1 MKYKY
6 DFMSIERTNTVK
18 EILKNYNISC
28 KIENTVIELFDPF
41 VWLDVEDFAEDY
53 KISLEKRG
61 LDLIGLK
68 KCQYGLVN
76 YLYFE
81 IPKLFKISQ
90 THSFPTN
97 FHNIMDAII
106 QNNTVKASFNFPNI
120 TVEPPYFWKIIGDK
134 AFLQKRIAKTIAE
147 FNNKY

>member
-41 VWLDVEDFAEDY
+41 IWLDEEDY
-53 KISLEKRG
+53 AKNYTSDRLVF
-61 LDLIGLK
+61 DLIGLK
-68 KCQYGLVN
+68 KCQDGLVD

-90 THSFPTN
+90 TWSCPTN
-97 FHNIMDAII
+97 FHNIMDKLI
-106 QNNTVKASFNFPNI
+106 QDNIVKANFDFPNI

>member
-6 DFMSIERTNTVK
+6 DFISIERTNTVK
-18 EILKNYNISC
+18 EILKSYNISC

-41 VWLDVEDFAEDY
+41 IWLDEEDHAEDCN
-53 KISLEKRG
+53 ISEKRAF
-61 LDLIGLK
+61 DLVRLK

-97 FHNIMDAII
+97 FHNIMDTLVQDNI
-106 QNNTVKASFNFPNI
+106 VKASFDFPNI

-147 FNNKY
+147 FKQ